1 MAIVK
6 CAYVCGPLTDLAPEQ
21 QGVVKSFYEAIGD
34 LCTRITGVEAFVP
47 HKHFD
52 PVKHANFTPP
62 EVDAAEREQV
72 CNWTSILIVVPVAPS
87 WGGGIEV
94 EMAYQNGVPVILL
107 CEVQQ
112 LAERKIS
119 RLLRGNP
126 GVRDVISYYTM
137 EDALIQLEAAL
148 HCIVPKR
155 AQSPEATRKSYGNG
169 CGSILEVT
177 EQVGLSH

>member
-21 QGVVKSFYEAIGD
+21 QGIVKTFYEAIGD
-34 LCTRITGVEAFVP
+34 VCTRVTGVEAFVP

-52 PVKHANFTPP
+52 PVKHVSFTPA

-72 CNWTSILIVVPVAPS
+72 CNWTSALVVVPVAPS

-94 EMAYQNGVPVILL
+94 EMAYQNGVPIILI

-112 LAERKIS
+112 LADRKIS

-126 GVRDVISYYTM
+126 GVKDVVSYYTM
-137 EDALIQLEAAL
+137 EEALAELEVSL
-148 HCIVPKR
+148 HCIFPPR
-155 AQSPEATRKSYGNG
+155 AASMVAKPRPHSNG

-177 EQVGLSH
+177 G